1 MNKDQIKLL
10 FTQLDFTPKKKR
22 LGQNFLI
29 DDSVLKK
36 IIKLSNVSNDDMVLE
51 VGAGLGA
58 LTDQL
63 IKKSKMVYAY
73 ELDPILYKYLEDKYV
88 MEPFIKVINKDILNA
103 KLPPHNKVV
112 SNPPYSIT
120 GPLLEKLFFHF
131 NPPEGTLIIEK
142 KIADR
147 IFTQNNYQTFSRI
160 SVTVNSFM
168 EPITQQN
175 ISQNAFYPRPKIK
188 LSLIQIKPK
197 ASIHLFLKEDSKKQ
211 FYLEFIA
218 GIMPYKNKDVVN
230 AIGLFLKNQY
240 SGRNIQKEAIKDY
253 LEKDSIQN
261 KKISQLNFEQFPPLA
276 EKIFDLIKKYNQ

>member
-1 MNKDQIKLL
+1 MNKDKLKLL
-10 FTQLDFTPKKKR
+10 FTQLDFTPKKR

-36 IIKLSNVSNDDMVLE
+36 IIKLSNISNKDMVLE
-51 VGAGLGA
+51 IGAGLGA
-58 LTDQL
+58 LTDRL
-63 IKKSKMVYAY
+63 IKKAKMVYAY
-73 ELDPILYKYLEDKYV
+73 ELDPILHKYLEDKYV

-103 KLPPHNKVV
+103 KLPPHNKVI

-120 GPLLEKLFFHF
+120 GPLLEKLFFHS

-147 IFTQNNYQTFSRI
+147 IFTKNNYKTFSRI

-168 EPITQQN
+168 NPIKKLR

-188 LSLIQIKPK
+188 LSLIKIGPKPF
-197 ASIHLFLKEDSKKQ
+197 IHPLLKEDSKRK

-218 GIMPYKNKDVVN
+218 GIMPYKNKNMVN
-230 AIGLFLKNQY
+230 AIELFLKSQY
-240 SGRNIQKEAIKDY
+240 SGLDIQKEAIKVY
-253 LEKDSIQN
+253 LEQNKIQN
-261 KKISQLNFEQFPPLA
+261 KKVSQLNFEQFPPLA
-276 EKIFDLIKKYNQ
+276 EKIFDLIEKYNP